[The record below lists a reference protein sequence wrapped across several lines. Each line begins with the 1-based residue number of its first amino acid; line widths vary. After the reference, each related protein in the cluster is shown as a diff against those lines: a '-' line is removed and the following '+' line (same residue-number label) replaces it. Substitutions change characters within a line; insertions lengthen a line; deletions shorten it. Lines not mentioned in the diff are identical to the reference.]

1 MALFRRTIRSKGPDR
16 FLVDL
21 PDEVREVIAEV
32 CTEIVELLDGEDVT
46 GHPALH
52 RVFPPASIDDPEV
65 GDAYRDLVGDD
76 LLRSRRSALGRVA
89 ATAHDSEL
97 DRATMDAWL
106 TGLNTVRLVLGTR
119 LEVDDERP
127 PELEPD
133 DPDLPAWALYEFLGA
148 LVGWIVDALS
158 RTAD

>member
-1 MALFRRTIRSKGPDR
+1 MALFRRTIRAKGPDR
-16 FLVDL
+16 FIVDL

-32 CTEIVELLDGEDVT
+32 CTEIVDLLDGDDAT
-46 GHPALH
+46 THPALR
-52 RVFPPASIDDPEV
+52 RVFPPASIDDPGV
-65 GDAYRDLVGDD
+65 GAAYRELVGDD

-89 ATAHDSEL
+89 ATARDTEL

-119 LEVDDERP
+119 LGVDDERP